1 MNEARTEESFA
12 CFSQTFPSRIRY
24 KSVPRSSWRAVCIDT
39 PSNSTWNVMK
49 NIYLKLSG
57 PDLKGES
64 LDKDH
69 AQWIELTGFHH
80 EVRQPASGAVSTAG
94 GHTVGRTEHGDLALV
109 KDLDMASPAIF
120 LAVSGGTTFQSA
132 QVDFYRAA
140 GDGKRVKYLE
150 IQLKNVLISQVA
162 LGIDGGQG
170 GMTQGA
176 WSLTKNDKT
185 FAV

>member
-1 MNEARTEESFA
+1 
-12 CFSQTFPSRIRY
+12 
-24 KSVPRSSWRAVCIDT
+24 
-39 PSNSTWNVMK
+39 MK

-57 PDLKGES
+57 PDMKGES

-69 AQWIELTGFHH
+69 GQWIELTGFHH
-80 EVRQPASGAVSTAG
+80 EVRQPTSVSTAG
-94 GHTVGRTEHGDLALV
+94 GHTTGRTEHGDLALV

-120 LAVSGGTTFQSA
+120 QAVSGGTTFQSA
-132 QVDFYRAA
+132 QVEFYRAA

-150 IQLKNVLISQVA
+150 IQLKHVLISQVA
-162 LGIDGGQG
+162 LGIDDALLPTETMSLRYAAIQWKYQKQIIDGGQG

-185 FAV
+185 FMV